1 MQEFGA
7 LILLDQLMRYDLL
20 RREMEDLQ
28 ETIVKLEEVVANL
41 KKGFFHSEEHDQE
54 LKIEEDEL
62 SEAKEAFS
70 QVEKEML
77 DNEKFRINVA
87 LIEKDEEGL
96 EPLLKFLE
104 ERNVLM
110 VGDDNFYQ
118 PTKKGQE
125 LYEQLLEQLESYEFH
140 FNIYAYVDLEEGL
153 FGDPNKDLLEGDQWS
168 DLRVA
173 VAEFKGID
181 PFRIVFLAMMSAD
194 KFCENPDWK
203 FDLSLG
209 TLFDEMEQI
218 VHDQI
223 GIDDLSYKDEDG
235 SVSGEDVIRDIIKQG
250 KILVNER
257 CKIENEK
264 NEKIQTDKFPDEQIV
279 TNDYYW

>member
-1 MQEFGA
+1 MKNLFHSRILSKESMQEFGA

-125 LYEQLLEQLESYEFH
+125 LYEQLVE
-140 FNIYAYVDLEEGL
+140 
-153 FGDPNKDLLEGDQWS
+153 
-168 DLRVA
+168 RV
-173 VAEFKGID
+173 I
-181 PFRIVFLAMMSAD
+181 
-194 KFCENPDWK
+194 
-203 FDLSLG
+203 
-209 TLFDEMEQI
+209 
-218 VHDQI
+218 
-223 GIDDLSYKDEDG
+223 
-235 SVSGEDVIRDIIKQG
+235 
-250 KILVNER
+250 
-257 CKIENEK
+257 
-264 NEKIQTDKFPDEQIV
+264 
-279 TNDYYW
+279 